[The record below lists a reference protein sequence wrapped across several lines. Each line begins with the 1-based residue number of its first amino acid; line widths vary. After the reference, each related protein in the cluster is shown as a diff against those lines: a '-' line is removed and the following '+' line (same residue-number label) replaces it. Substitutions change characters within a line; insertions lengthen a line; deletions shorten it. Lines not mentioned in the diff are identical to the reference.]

1 MFFKDEGVID
11 MDINTIAK
19 LNTTPS
25 VEGAGYG
32 IGSKKTEGQSAVAG
46 QQAGGQTEKN
56 TAASVV
62 ELGSD
67 RNAVAGYTKEQAGGA
82 VKKGLTTDQVNA
94 LKADM
99 QQSQQNML
107 KLMSSVLADNQARL
121 AGVSMFNF
129 GGTLLDA
136 SEFGLPSLAMTPE
149 AAQQAIDEG
158 GAYSVNSVA
167 DRIFGLA
174 EKIAGGDPE
183 KLQQMRSAVEKGFE
197 LAGVS
202 FKKATGMDEMPE
214 ITGKTYAEIMSRFDK
229 QMEDQQQPNPD
240 AALE

>member
-1 MFFKDEGVID
+1 
-11 MDINTIAK
+11 MDVGTIAK
-19 LNTTPS
+19 LSTAASS
-25 VEGAGYG
+25 VEGAGYN
-32 IGSKKTEGQSAVAG
+32 AG
-46 QQAGGQTEKN
+46 ARKAEEQAAAAGKQAGGQADAN

-62 ELGSD
+62 ELGSGKTSV
-67 RNAVAGYTKEQAGGA
+67 NAGYTKEQAGGG
-82 VKKGLTTDQVNA
+82 VKKGLTADQVSA
-94 LKADM
+94 LKADLEK
-99 QQSQQNML
+99 SQQNML
-107 KLMSSVLADNQARL
+107 KLMSSVLGDNQARL

-129 GGTLLDA
+129 NGTLLDA

-149 AAQQAIDEG
+149 AAQQAISEG
-158 GAYSVNSVA
+158 GVYSVNSVA

-202 FKKATGMDEMPE
+202 FKKATGVEKMPE
-214 ITGKTYAEIMSRFDK
+214 ITRQTYEEIMGRFDK
-229 QMEDQQQPNPD
+229 QLEDQQQPNPD